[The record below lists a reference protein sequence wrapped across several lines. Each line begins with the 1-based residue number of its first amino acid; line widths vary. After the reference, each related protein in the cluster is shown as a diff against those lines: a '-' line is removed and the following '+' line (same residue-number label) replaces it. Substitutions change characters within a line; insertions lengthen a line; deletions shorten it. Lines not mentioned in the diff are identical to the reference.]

1 MRRDKTDGR
10 TDRQTVETVRARAA
24 SQPASQP
31 ACLWESFST
40 CSTPSRP
47 CRATNSASIDI
58 TAPASCVL
66 PLHFL
71 LPPTLS
77 TFCAHLPL
85 SRLSFT
91 PKLFNSSEYSTL
103 RHSPLSVSLSLSLRF
118 FSFFPSFFLLLFLSF
133 ILFFSFAFNSSP
145 PLPLHSPPTIRMVR
159 LLGACT
165 CTVGDLAV
173 DDVISGVCSFN
184 LDNTPFSSRLLSRRS
199 TRNCPILERIVFR
212 RFSGILLVP
221 FFKFP
226 LFLSPV
232 FFFSLSFVG
241 YFLID
246 EFNALTIVISRF
258 VRMGRLLIM
267 HTRLICRFNDM
278 VMYY

>member
-103 RHSPLSVSLSLSLRF
+103 RHSPLSVSLSLSLCAFFRF
-118 FSFFPSFFLLLFLSF
+118 FLLSFFYSFFLSFSSFLS
-133 ILFFSFAFNSSP
+133 
-145 PLPLHSPPTIRMVR
+145 
-159 LLGACT
+159 
-165 CTVGDLAV
+165 
-173 DDVISGVCSFN
+173 
-184 LDNTPFSSRLLSRRS
+184 LS
-199 TRNCPILERIVFR
+199 
-212 RFSGILLVP
+212 ILLLPSPRIRLPPYGWFVYSVRARVP
-221 FFKFP
+221 
-226 LFLSPV
+226 L
-232 FFFSLSFVG
+232 
-241 YFLID
+241 
-246 EFNALTIVISRF
+246 VI
-258 VRMGRLLIM
+258 LLLM
-267 HTRLICRFNDM
+267 M
-278 VMYY
+278 